1 MDVSEDTE
9 SRLLRINS
17 RFKQPNESNTNFTF
31 LYTGANLVRMQL
43 VKLTCARMF
52 ANIYP
57 PYNTINLD
65 GTLYTIPTGM
75 YTAEQL
81 ASEVTS
87 VVVGMTCTLNAN
99 NKFSLTG
106 SGVMAPTR
114 LSTLLMGF
122 PDNLFYLPFPNNPN
136 NPNYELEATSPPS
149 LAGPDPIYIESTDL
163 ALSNCFDHDNSN
175 SGSIPLVWSVNC
187 STVPYGFTIGWES
200 NDAELNRIDV
210 KNSTFSN
217 RTFHIKLTDQ
227 YGHVLVLPETA
238 HVDLIFKVF
247 YQTNK

>member
-1 MDVSEDTE
+1 MDVDEDIE

-52 ANIYP
+52 ANVYP
-57 PYNTINLD
+57 PYDTLNVD
-65 GTLYTIPTGM
+65 GTVYTIPTGM
-75 YTAEQL
+75 YTATQL
-81 ASEVTS
+81 ATEITS
-87 VVVGMTCTLNAN
+87 VVGVTCTLDAN
-99 NKFSLTG
+99 NKFSITG
-106 SGVMAPTR
+106 SGVLAPTR

-122 PDNLFYLPFPNNPN
+122 ANTNLSLPQV
-136 NPNYELEATSPPS
+136 ATSQPA
-149 LAGPDPIYIESTDL
+149 LAGPDPIYIESNDL

-175 SGSIPLVWSVNC
+175 SGSIPLVWSANC

-200 NDAELNRIDV
+200 NDSELNRIDV

>member
-1 MDVSEDTE
+1 MDVLEDIE

-17 RFKQPNESNTNFTF
+17 RFKQPNESNTDFTF

-52 ANIYP
+52 ANVYP
-57 PYNTINLD
+57 PYATLNVD
-65 GTLYTIPTGM
+65 GTVYTIPNGM
-75 YTAEQL
+75 YTATQL
-81 ASEVTS
+81 AAEVTS
-87 VVVGMTCTLNAN
+87 VVGGGVTCTLDAN
-99 NKFSLTG
+99 NKFNLAG
-106 SGVMAPTR
+106 SGVLAPTR

-122 PDNLFYLPFPNNPN
+122 ANTNLSLPQV
-136 NPNYELEATSPPS
+136 ATSQPA
-149 LAGPDPIYIESTDL
+149 LAGPDPIYIESNDL

-200 NDAELNRIDV
+200 NDSELNRIDV

-227 YGHVLVLPETA
+227 YGHVLLLPETA

>member
-1 MDVSEDTE
+1 MEDVE

-52 ANIYP
+52 ANVYP
-57 PYNTINLD
+57 PYATLNVD
-65 GTLYTIPTGM
+65 GTVYTIPNGM
-75 YTAEQL
+75 YTATQL
-81 ASEVTS
+81 AAQVTS
-87 VVVGMTCTLNAN
+87 VVGGGVTCTLDAY
-99 NKFSLTG
+99 NKFSITG
-106 SGVMAPTR
+106 SGVLAPTR

-122 PDNLFYLPFPNNPN
+122 ANTNLSLPQV
-136 NPNYELEATSPPS
+136 ATSFPS
-149 LAGPDPIYIESTDL
+149 LAGPDPIYIESNDL
-163 ALSNCFDHDNSN
+163 ALSNCFDHNSN

-238 HVDLIFKVF
+238 HVDLIFKIF

>member
-1 MDVSEDTE
+1 MDVDEDIE

-17 RFKQPNESNTNFTF
+17 RFKQPNESNTDFTF

-52 ANIYP
+52 ANIYA
-57 PYNTINLD
+57 PYNTLNVD
-65 GTLYTIPTGM
+65 GTVYTIPTGM
-75 YTAEQL
+75 YTTTQL
-81 ASEVTS
+81 AAEVTS
-87 VVVGMTCTLNAN
+87 VVGGGVTCTLDAY
-99 NKFSLTG
+99 NKFSITG
-106 SGVMAPTR
+106 SGVLAPTR

-122 PDNLFYLPFPNNPN
+122 TNTNLSLPQV
-136 NPNYELEATSPPS
+136 ATSLPS
-149 LAGPDPIYIESTDL
+149 LAGPDPIYIESNDL

-200 NDAELNRIDV
+200 NDSELNRIDV